1 MAHHRQK
8 YNSGPLALQH
18 GHAKRPIS
26 AARFSFAN
34 VTKCALESVAADR
47 QTCSSEGGCRSI
59 ESDEAAGDRAF
70 FPAPKEALHTRS
82 GASLRIDAMRRW
94 GFRATRHR
102 VTSGPRGCDNRGP
115 ASGASD
121 FAAGSAERRRRGAPG
136 ALSAPRCSR
145 RSGRPDTLTRLARGR
160 RGLPWPSAHQHS
172 KGRWRRADGRRCAPS
187 RPQRRAGGNLRDGA
201 AGGRRGDGGAAV
213 ERAPGQNAPARP
225 LHFARHLHNAKSGA
239 HLCSTCPSDAAP
251 PQRPE
256 CRICAAEPPRRWMRP

>member
-1 MAHHRQK
+1 MPVRNWHE
-8 YNSGPLALQH
+8 
-18 GHAKRPIS
+18 
-26 AARFSFAN
+26 F
-34 VTKCALESVAADR
+34 
-47 QTCSSEGGCRSI
+47 EGGCRWI
-59 ESDEAAGDRAF
+59 ESDEAAGDRPF
-70 FPAPKEALHTRS
+70 FPAPIEALHTRS
-82 GASLRIDAMRRW
+82 GASLRIDAMRRR

-121 FAAGSAERRRRGAPG
+121 FAASSAERRRRGAPG

-160 RGLPWPSAHQHS
+160 RGLPWPSPHQHS

-225 LHFARHLHNAKSGA
+225 LHFARHLRNAKDGA